1 MFTIYEKIIGYCLL
15 GYMFYILVCMVL
27 GTFNII

>member
-1 MFTIYEKIIGYCLL
+1 MFNIYEKIIGFILL
-15 GYMFYILVCMVL
+15 GYMFYILVCMIL